1 MKKSGGATPFNL
13 FVISEMECMHRLL
26 AAVRETL
33 LVSELCYSLSCS
45 WDTGLEFV
53 RLWHI
58 PLSWNYSQYIL
69 AFSLIIGMSPQMIGV
84 LTSVLCATAM
94 REKVKYPVHT
104 SIVVHL

>member
-1 MKKSGGATPFNL
+1 MNC
-13 FVISEMECMHRLL
+13 VILL
-26 AAVRETL
+26 AVH
-33 LVSELCYSLSCS
+33 
-45 WDTGLEFV
+45 TGLEFV

-69 AFSLIIGMSPQMIGV
+69 PFSLIVGMSPQMIGV

-94 REKVKYPVHT
+94 REKVKYLVHT